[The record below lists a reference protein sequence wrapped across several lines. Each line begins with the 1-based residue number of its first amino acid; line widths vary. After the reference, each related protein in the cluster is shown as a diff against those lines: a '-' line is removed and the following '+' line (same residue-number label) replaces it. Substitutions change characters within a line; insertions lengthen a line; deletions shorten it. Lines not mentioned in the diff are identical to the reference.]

1 LDLRIPLLGAG
12 GEPVDLRRTLASHG
26 VAELPPMALAEDF
39 RSLEV
44 TLALRRGRPR
54 TVLIEEAGPDE
65 IRVSV
70 RGRAP
75 SAAGAGE
82 IQDRIR
88 HLLHLDQD
96 LSGFYELASTDPD
109 LSWVTTGA
117 GRMIR
122 MPTVFEA
129 VVKTICTTNVSWGGT
144 RKMVGALVEHLGE
157 PAAGAPKAGWR
168 GRAFPTGASMAAKGD
183 AFYKDTVRSGYRG
196 PYLRAVAV
204 SVAEGA
210 VDLEHLGRATP
221 EEIPDEELEARLL
234 ALPGIG
240 PYGAAHVMMLIGRS
254 SRLILD
260 AWTRPTYARL
270 RRSRRPVSDATILRR
285 FRRYGRHAG
294 LAFWC
299 YLTRDW
305 VDDGQP

>member
-1 LDLRIPLLGAG
+1 
-12 GEPVDLRRTLASHG
+12 VDLRRTLASHG
-26 VAELPPMALAEDF
+26 VAELPPMFLAEDF

-82 IQDRIR
+82 IGDRIR

-96 LSGFYELASTDPD
+96 LSGFYELASTDAD
-109 LSWVTTGA
+109 LSWVTAGA

-129 VVKTICTTNVSWGGT
+129 VIKTICTTNVSWGGT
-144 RKMVGALVEHLGE
+144 TKMVGALVEHLGE
-157 PAAGAPKAGWR
+157 RAAGAPETGWR
-168 GRAFPTGASMAAKGD
+168 GRAFPTPAALAERD
-183 AFYKDTVRSGYRG
+183 EAFYRDTVRSGYRG
-196 PYLRAVAV
+196 PYLRAVAA
-204 SVAEGA
+204 SAAEGA

-221 EEIPDEELEARLL
+221 EELPDEELEARLL

-305 VDDGQP
+305 VPGAGEAQLGLAPSTGG

>member
-1 LDLRIPLLGAG
+1 M
-12 GEPVDLRRTLASHG
+12 V
-26 VAELPPMALAEDF
+26 LAEDF

-54 TVLIEEAGPDE
+54 TVRIEEAGRDQ
-65 IRVSV
+65 IRIHV

-75 SAAGAGE
+75 SEAATE
-82 IQDRIR
+82 ELKERIR

-96 LSGFYELASTDPD
+96 LSGFYERAADDPD
-109 LSWVTTGA
+109 LSWVTSGA

-129 VVKTICTTNVSWGGT
+129 VVKTICTTNVAWGGT
-144 RKMVGALVEHLGE
+144 TKMVTALVEHLGE
-157 PAAGAPKAGWR
+157 SAPGAPPDGWQ
-168 GRAFPTGASMAAKGD
+168 GRAFPAPAAMASRNDRFFKQ
-183 AFYKDTVRSGYRG
+183 TVRSGYRG
-196 PYLRAVAV
+196 PYLRAVAT
-204 SVAEGA
+204 SVAGGTL
-210 VDLEHLGRATP
+210 DLEYLGRASH
-221 EEIPDEELEARLL
+221 EELPDEELEARLL

-260 AWTRPTYARL
+260 SWTRPTYAKI

-299 YLTRDW
+299 YLTRNW
-305 VDDGQP
+305 VDEG

>member
-1 LDLRIPLLGAG
+1 VDLRIPLRGAG

-26 VAELPPMALAEDF
+26 VAELPPMVLAEDF

-54 TVLIEEAGPDE
+54 TVRIEVVGGDLVQ
-65 IRVSV
+65 VSV

-75 SAAGAGE
+75 SRAAIE
-82 IQDRIR
+82 ELEERIR

-96 LSGFYELASTDPD
+96 LSAFYERAAGDPD
-109 LSWVTTGA
+109 LSWVTAGA

-122 MPTVFEA
+122 MPSVFEA
-129 VVKTICTTNVSWGGT
+129 VIKTICTTNIAWGGT
-144 RKMVGALVEHLGE
+144 TKMVTALVEHLGE
-157 PAAGAPKAGWR
+157 PAPGAPPEGWR
-168 GRAFPTGASMAAKGD
+168 GRAFPSPAAMAARD
-183 AFYKDTVRSGYRG
+183 DRFYKETVRSGYRG
-196 PYLRAVAV
+196 PYLRAVAEA
-204 SVAEGA
+204 VAEGTL
-210 VDLEHLGRATP
+210 DLEYLGRATP
-221 EEIPDEELEARLL
+221 EELPDDELETRLL

-260 AWTRPTYARL
+260 SWTRPTYAKI

-285 FRRYGRHAG
+285 FRRYGPHAG

-299 YLTRDW
+299 YLTRTW
-305 VDDGQP
+305 VEG